1 MTTFADFNLKPNI
14 LRALVDLG
22 FEQPTPIQEATLDKI
37 ANSDRD
43 IIALAQTGTGKTA
56 AFSLPILNNIDT
68 DNPEVQAFILSPTR
82 ELANQITKDIENY
95 SKYETEVRVVSVY
108 GGASVRDQIQAL
120 RRNPQIV
127 VGTPGRVLDL
137 IQKNKLKVHN
147 IKYLVLD
154 EADEML
160 SMGFKDDLD
169 AILQTTP
176 ETRQTLLFSATMP
189 EGVAAITKNY
199 MRKPETISVGKINTS
214 NKNIEHQYF
223 VVEGSD
229 RYSALKMLV
238 DSNPDIYGIV
248 FCKTKLD
255 TQDIADALGRDGY
268 NADALHGDLVQSQ
281 RDFVMSKFKSGQ
293 LQLLIA
299 TDVAARGLDVNNLT
313 HVINYS
319 LPDDPEVYIHRTG
332 RTGRAGKQG
341 IALSILTKKELQKIR
356 QIERQ
361 INLPV
366 TYTKVPNG
374 DTICNAQLM
383 SLIEKVKATPVDEE
397 TIAPFVEVIE
407 KGFQNMESLEI
418 IKKFI
423 AAEFNRFIEYYQ
435 GVGDV
440 NARLDSGKTSRLTDQ
455 AGNHRNEF
463 STLILNHGKKSNM
476 NPKSLL
482 SFINNL
488 TPNKK
493 IIVGHIAIDD
503 DQTVFEV
510 KRDQVDAL
518 QSGLKQSNYK
528 GVTLTF
534 KNEGKPLAKRE
545 HKEWKPRTD
554 KPIGATHS
562 TYKKDNGKRPHRKGS
577 TKKAY

>member
-1 MTTFADFNLKPNI
+1 MTAFSDFNLKPSI
-14 LRALVDLG
+14 LRALEDLG
-22 FEQPTPIQEATLDKI
+22 FKEPTPIQEATLDKI
-37 ANSDRD
+37 SNTDRD

-56 AFSLPILNNIDT
+56 AFSLPILNNIDAS
-68 DNPEVQAFILSPTR
+68 NPEVQAFILSPTR
-82 ELANQITKDIENY
+82 ELANQITKDIENF
-95 SKYETEVRVVSVY
+95 SKYEHDFRILSVY

-137 IQKNKLKVHN
+137 IQKGKLKVHN

-169 AILQTTP
+169 AILETTP
-176 ETRQTLLFSATMP
+176 RERQTLLFSATMP
-189 EGVAAITKNY
+189 EGVSSIAKNY
-199 MRKPETISVGKINTS
+199 MNNPETISVGKVNTS
-214 NKNIEHQYF
+214 NKNIEHGYY

-229 RYSALKMLV
+229 RYTSLKMLV
-238 DSNPDIYGIV
+238 DSNPDIYGII

-255 TQDIADALGRDGY
+255 TQEIADALGRDGY

-293 LQLLIA
+293 LQLLVA

-341 IALSILTKKELQKIR
+341 IALSILTKKELGKIR

-366 TYTKVPNG
+366 TYMRVPDG
-374 DTICNAQLM
+374 ESICNAQLM
-383 SLIEKVKATPVDEE
+383 SLIEKVKATAVDEE
-397 TIAPFVEVIE
+397 TIAPFVTAIE
-407 KGFQNMESLEI
+407 KGFQNMDALTI

-423 AAEFNRFIEYYQ
+423 STEFNRFIEYYQ

-440 NARLDSGKTSRLTDQ
+440 NARLETGKTSKLKEH
-455 AGNHRNEF
+455 AGNHKNEYA
-463 STLILNHGKKSNM
+463 TLILNHGKQSNM

-493 IIVGHIAIDD
+493 IIVGHISIDA

-510 KRDQVDAL
+510 RRDQVDSL
-518 QSGLKQSNYK
+518 QQGLRMSNYK

-534 KNEGKPLAKRE
+534 KNEPKTLVNRHTKG
-545 HKEWKPRTD
+545 D
-554 KPIGATHS
+554 KPYVGHAP
-562 TYKKDNGKRPHRKGS
+562 KKDNGRKQHRKGAGKR
-577 TKKAY
+577 TRI